1 MRVAVVG
8 SINADITINV
18 AEFARRN
25 ETVIGQRDYILSQG
39 GKGANQAAAAASA
52 GIAVHMIARV
62 GSDDLGTRAIESLK
76 EAGVDCSW
84 VTVTAGAATGLAAIL
99 VDSHGD
105 NIISVAPG
113 ANGQLDATDVM
124 AAESIIA
131 QADALIVQLEVPL
144 DAVEAA
150 VRLAKAHGAVVIL
163 NPAPAP
169 AGRLTFLSEVDILV
183 PNQHEAR
190 HLAELYGAASATPE
204 EAARLLIAAG
214 ARNVVVTLGAEGC
227 LVATSDS
234 IQHVPPYRVAAVDST
249 GAGDVFCGFLT
260 CAVTRGRPLIDAV
273 REASAAAALSVTRP
287 QARSQLPTQAEVQAF
302 TRAYA

>member
-1 MRVAVVG
+1 
-8 SINADITINV
+8 
-18 AEFARRN
+18 
-25 ETVIGQRDYILSQG
+25 
-39 GKGANQAAAAASA
+39 
-52 GIAVHMIARV
+52 MIARV
-62 GSDDLGTRAIESLK
+62 GSDDLGTRAIESLQQ
-76 EAGVDCSW
+76 AGVDCSQI
-84 VTVTAGAATGLAAIL
+84 TVTAGAATGLAAIL

-113 ANGQLDATDVM
+113 ANGQLDAADVT

-150 VRLAKAHGAVVIL
+150 VRLARTHGAIVIL

-169 AGRLTFLSEVDILV
+169 AGRLTFLHDVDILV

-190 HLAELYGAASATPE
+190 HLAELYGATSATPE

-214 ARNVVVTLGAEGC
+214 ARNVVITLGAEGC
-227 LVATSDS
+227 LVATADG
-234 IQHVPPYRVAAVDST
+234 IEHVPPYKVEAVDST

-260 CAVTRGRPLIDAV
+260 SAVTRGRPLIDAV

-302 TRAYA
+302 ARAYA